1 MLIDDMMEQDH
12 DAMRDRVCILERRIL
27 EQNDEIIFLRT
38 TLNDVLRRLNQM
50 ETNRSWSNS
59 TEI

>member
-12 DAMRDRVCILERRIL
+12 DAMQDRVCILERRIL